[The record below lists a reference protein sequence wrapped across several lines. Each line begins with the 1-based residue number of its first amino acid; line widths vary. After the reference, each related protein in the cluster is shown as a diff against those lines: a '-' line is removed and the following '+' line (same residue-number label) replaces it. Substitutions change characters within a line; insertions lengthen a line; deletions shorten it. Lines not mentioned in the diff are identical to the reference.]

1 MLHVMLVDHVFSPF
15 HAICNLFLPQKIIT
29 LKCLKIA
36 TAKSQKALAVSLAMT
51 LLNQFLLEPKS
62 TRNML
67 DRYRME
73 DEGRD
78 NTDEYK
84 ALRKK
89 FGKFHG
95 MSSLTNLIAL
105 LGGVAHA
112 SYLGMGLVV

>member
-1 MLHVMLVDHVFSPF
+1 MISHPSKLC
-15 HAICNLFLPQKIIT
+15 ILFLPQKIIT
-29 LKCLKIA
+29 LKSLKIA

-78 NTDEYK
+78 NADEYK